1 MNEAHGNLSIKF
13 PEGEYIIIL
22 GRDLA
27 QCMGLS
33 YSHEDLFINVKKND
47 LETEEEEEEEE
58 KDIPST
64 VQNAIDKYIVNRY
77 KVASR
82 ELPFKPTG
90 DVAIYSSS
98 KSTLHLDFPPR
109 NIEIYPNELYIF
121 FNIVKP
127 WPVIGE
133 NRELLKIVPIKQDE
147 NNENITVDFDRLEYH
162 SLSELHP
169 RLLKFKIATVD
180 GALIEPFDKNYN
192 IYMNL
197 QFCYN

>member
-1 MNEAHGNLSIKF
+1 M
-13 PEGEYIIIL
+13 
-22 GRDLA
+22 
-27 QCMGLS
+27 
-33 YSHEDLFINVKKND
+33 
-47 LETEEEEEEEE
+47 
-58 KDIPST
+58 
-64 VQNAIDKYIVNRY
+64 
-77 KVASR
+77 
-82 ELPFKPTG
+82 
-90 DVAIYSSS
+90 
-98 KSTLHLDFPPR
+98 
-109 NIEIYPNELYIF
+109 
-121 FNIVKP
+121 
-127 WPVIGE
+127 IGE